1 MAYRA
6 RRNSVVRKIIV
17 TGSGRCGTGFMAR
30 VLTESGVACSHEG
43 VFTPFGVHRSRR
55 NWQADSSWMAV
66 PHLSTHR
73 DCLRVLVY
81 RHPLDVI
88 NSFVGIG
95 FFDEPSPYLTF
106 MTRKLSLL
114 DNWRMS
120 PFEKACQHYV
130 AWNLLALP
138 EADIVTPIA
147 DMNWGALVEAHPA
160 LCAGHVRN
168 AVDNVGNAY
177 NHRERADIDPSL
189 IPEEV
194 WFTYKELEKRSES
207 HR

>member
-1 MAYRA
+1 M
-6 RRNSVVRKIIV
+6 RRIIV
-17 TGSGRCGTGFMAR
+17 TGTGRCGTGFMSR

-43 VFTPFGVHRSRR
+43 VFTPFGATRARH

-81 RHPLDVI
+81 RHPVDVI

-95 FFDEPSPYLTF
+95 FFDEPSTYLSF
-106 MTRKLSLL
+106 MTRRLSLL
-114 DNWRMS
+114 DSHRMS
-120 PFEKACQHYV
+120 AVEKACQYYV

-138 EADIVTPIA
+138 EADIVSPIEN
-147 DMNWGALVEAHPA
+147 MNWGALVDAHPA
-160 LCAGHVRN
+160 LCAGHVQH
-168 AVDNVGNAY
+168 AVDAVGDAY
-177 NHRERADIDPSL
+177 NHRARADVDTSL

-194 WFTYKELEKRSES
+194 WFTYRELEKRSES
-207 HR
+207 QR